1 MNPPLPTPSFESP
14 RRGRRALLTGLL
26 GAVVLTTGVWLGTR
40 PAPLPETVEVSRA
53 QLVLRDGRLY
63 LPDATVPFSGF
74 MHETSDAGTPR
85 SRSRLVDGRLDGLS
99 EGWHTNG
106 VKQIEEHFRA
116 GVSHGRR
123 TKWDENGQK
132 LSEAQIVE
140 GRLEGMFR
148 RWHAD
153 GTLAEELPMIA
164 GQPEGLA
171 RSFYPSG
178 CLKAEARLQAGRVR
192 EQHQW
197 QDGERPGVT
206 LNPSTTVKLSAHP

>member
-1 MNPPLPTPSFESP
+1 MNPPSPTPGFESP
-14 RRGRRALLTGLL
+14 RRWRRAWLTGLL
-26 GAVVLTTGVWLGTR
+26 GAAVLTTCVWLGTR
-40 PAPLPETVEVSRA
+40 PAPLPETVEVSRDH
-53 QLVLRDGRLY
+53 LVLRAGRLY
-63 LPDATVPFSGF
+63 LPDATVPFSGL
-74 MHETSDAGTPR
+74 MQETHEAGTPR
-85 SRSRLVDGRLDGLS
+85 SRSRLVAGQLEGLS

-106 VKQIEEHFRA
+106 VKQIEEHFRG

-140 GRLEGMFR
+140 GRLEGVFR

-153 GTLAEELPMIA
+153 GTLAEELPMTA
-164 GQPEGLA
+164 GQPDGLA
-171 RSFYPSG
+171 RAFYPSG
-178 CLKAEARLQAGRVR
+178 CLKAEARLLAGQVR